1 MTEQYPPTP
10 PQPAGVPSPPGP
22 PPAFPA
28 APAAPAAPSRPGR
41 FSPRHPLVSGVIG
54 LVVGLALVGIPVL
67 LSDDDGGG
75 GFGGGG
81 GGAELAAPAK
91 LGGLRPFADIQR
103 ESGANKAG
111 ELADGLVV
119 EDRKS
124 GERLSEAYGGAA
136 AVVKRYADDD
146 VQTTVTL
153 AAVRARS
160 PEPYVPY
167 EDAERLAVAAPPDE
181 LKVIGDVSCVLYNS
195 PTPAGS
201 EPAADSVRVTYC
213 QRTGDGL
220 TVQIRPVGTGL
231 ANRPAK
237 VADLVE
243 NAWSALN

>member
-10 PQPAGVPSPPGP
+10 PQPAGVPSQPGP

-28 APAAPAAPSRPGR
+28 APAVPAAPSRPGR

-54 LVVGLALVGIPVL
+54 LVLGLALVGIPVL

-111 ELADGLVV
+111 EMADGLVK

-146 VQTTVTL
+146 VQTVVTL
-153 AAVRARS
+153 AAVRSRS
-160 PEPYVPY
+160 PKPYVPY
-167 EDAERLAVAAPPDE
+167 EDRERLALAVPPDQ
-181 LKVIGDVSCVLYNS
+181 LKVIGDVSCVLYNQ

-201 EPAADSVRVTYC
+201 KPTTESVNVTYC

-220 TVQIRPVGTGL
+220 TVQIRPGGGDL
-231 ANRPAK
+231 AHQPTK
-237 VADLVE
+237 VADIVE
-243 NAWSALN
+243 KAWSALN

>member
-10 PQPAGVPSPPGP
+10 PQPAGVPSQPGP

-28 APAAPAAPSRPGR
+28 APAVPAAPSRPGR

-91 LGGLRPFADIQR
+91 LGGLRPLADVQR
-103 ESGANKAG
+103 KEGIPKAG
-111 ELADGLVV
+111 KMADGLVE

-146 VQTTVTL
+146 AETVVTL
-153 AAVRARS
+153 VAVRSRS
-160 PEPYVPY
+160 PKPYVPY
-167 EDAERLAVAAPPDE
+167 EDRERLALAVPPDE
-181 LKVIGDVSCVLYNS
+181 LKVIGEVSCVLYNQ
-195 PTPAGS
+195 PTPA
-201 EPAADSVRVTYC
+201 DSKPTAESVHVTYC

-220 TVQIRPVGTGL
+220 TVQIRPTGSGL

-243 NAWSALN
+243 KAWSALN